1 MEKINI
7 KKQGE
12 HLEIE
17 ISRSTTARTILDG
30 MLLYVDTISKM
41 TGITVQQVVDDLKS
55 AVLKRDGD
63 KNGLQD
69 KK

>member
-12 HLEIE
+12 RLEIE

-30 MLLYVDTISKM
+30 MLLYVDAISKM
-41 TGITVQQVVDDLKS
+41 TGISVQQVVEDLKS